1 MSPLLLVVI
10 QHQDRLFWCSL
21 RLVGLERG
29 LGTDAFLLGDWGVI
43 KIKYRHVAS
52 SLFHIVK

>member
-21 RLVGLERG
+21 WFVGLERG
-29 LGTDAFLLGDWGVI
+29 IGTDVFLLGTG
-43 KIKYRHVAS
+43 AS
-52 SLFHIVK
+52 LKSNTGMLLPPYFIS

>member
-29 LGTDAFLLGDWGVI
+29 IGTDAFLLGDWGVI
-43 KIKYRHVAS
+43 KINTGMLLPPYFIS
-52 SLFHIVK
+52 